1 MRAKKLFGPLV
12 LMIFAAAYFVP
23 ATDAEDFADRGSVKR
38 WKVYDYTHR
47 PHLRGRHP
55 YFLAPE
61 SIAFDFLLKPNTA
74 FLVTSHPHYD
84 GELLGDMTGR
94 NLVAFLD
101 VSVTPGT
108 EFMYFGEPDGCPE
121 PADVRYYFE
130 TDTSGK
136 FEETDYWWSPGGVDL
151 DSLTGPGGLL
161 YISGFFASGWEDYFG
176 HPATLDAAHE
186 EAFQRAVQDVRSI
199 GLSFGGGCSRGNGV
213 GIVPGTGSGYF
224 ILGHFEAYYPADPL

>member
-1 MRAKKLFGPLV
+1 MRAKTIFGLIVLV
-12 LMIFAAAYFVP
+12 ILAATYFVP
-23 ATDAEDFADRGSVKR
+23 GTGADDFADRRSAKL

-55 YFLAPE
+55 YFREPDA
-61 SIAFDFLLKPNTA
+61 IAFDFLLKPNTA

-94 NLVAFLD
+94 NLVAQIG
-101 VSVTPGT
+101 VSDTPGT
-108 EFMYFGEPDGCPE
+108 EFEYFGEPDGCPE
-121 PADVRYYFE
+121 PANVRYYFE

-136 FEETDYWWSPGGVDL
+136 FEETDYWWTIGGGVDL
-151 DSLTGPGGLL
+151 DSLGTIL
-161 YISGFFASGWEDYFG
+161 YVGHFLAAGWEDFYG

-186 EAFQRAVQDVRSI
+186 EAFQRAVKDVRSI

-213 GIVPGTGSGYF
+213 GIVPGTGNGSF
-224 ILGHFEAYYPADPL
+224 ILGHFEAYFPADPL